1 MSEDNSK
8 ARRRLEKIYGK
19 GCMFKKAHIEEQI
32 EALQTK
38 RIIKSYKVF
47 LKETKYTGKKIR
59 QLEGNMTY
67 HHLRHRSEGGKTDVE
82 NGAIVNEMAHR
93 YMHSLPREDE
103 EVINN
108 MLRKFK
114 IQGGTLTATE
124 QGLQIQDSFGI
135 DLDYELNDED
145 VITIPVY
152 DNTKEDYIKR
162 QKFNRA
168 KVKRETQRFIDDEL
182 DFMEEL
188 EDER

>member
-1 MSEDNSK
+1 MSDNTK
-8 ARRRLEKIYGK
+8 GRHQLEQIYGK

-38 RIIKSYKVF
+38 RVIKSYKVF

-59 QLEGNMTY
+59 QLERNMTY
-67 HHLRHRSEGGKTDVE
+67 HHLKHRSEGGKTNTE

-108 MLRKFK
+108 MLRHFK
-114 IQGGTLTATE
+114 LSGGMLVPTE
-124 QGLQIQDSFGI
+124 QGIQIEDPFGI

-152 DNTKEDYIKR
+152 DNTKEDYEKR
-162 QKFNRA
+162 KKFNRA
-168 KVKRETQRFIDDEL
+168 KEKRKTQRFIEDEL

-188 EDER
+188 EDEER

>member
-8 ARRRLEKIYGK
+8 ARRRLEKKKKK
-19 GCMFKKAHIEEQI
+19 GCMFKKAHIDEQI